1 MGPQVAPLGPL
12 LLARGRPPGVCCWYF
27 FVTFLFILI
36 FLTKHICLYRKSL
49 SGLVVS
55 RLLPAEFD
63 QTCVFLSVGDFSIP
77 GRFSVY
83 LFEKKINELLV
94 RVVNTFIVPMFLRF
108 VPMVNCSHVSFLWGP
123 WDPWGLWG
131 PWGPRGP

>member
-36 FLTKHICLYRKSL
+36 FLTKHIFLYRKSL

-63 QTCVFLSVGDFSIP
+63 QTCVF
-77 GRFSVY
+77 Y
-83 LFEKKINELLV
+83 LLV
-94 RVVNTFIVPMFLRF
+94 IFLSQ
-108 VPMVNCSHVSFLWGP
+108 VDFLFSC
-123 WDPWGLWG
+123 LIKNQ
-131 PWGPRGP
+131 